1 MHTSDLSDGEVIKN
15 TKTNNHLSEKKRKVN
30 SSSNNN
36 SSKQPSK
43 PTFWY
48 THIYLYRYNIK

>member
-1 MHTSDLSDGEVIKN
+1 MYTSELSDGEAKN
-15 TKTNNHLSEKKRKVN
+15 TKTDNHLSEKKRKVI

-43 PTFWY
+43 QTFWY
-48 THIYLYRYNIK
+48 TYIPNKD